1 MSDETE
7 ALREEI
13 TLLKKRIREQERRI
27 KSLDSRMQTRVK
39 REKLFMKALDINN
52 RTKADEV
59 VPVAQA
65 ARSILALEDT
75 FLDMQK
81 RIGSVLKALKT
92 HRESIVRLNK
102 RVYREDSRNS
112 MRLELR
118 IMRNTLAIMA
128 MNGMAYNTEILDEID
143 ELEELLESEK
153 DLSVIKKEK
162 KRLDRRY
169 RKELER
175 YDIKKIH
182 EQKAHIP
189 GYR

>member
-1 MSDETE
+1 MTDETE
-7 ALREEI
+7 RLRDEI
-13 TLLKKRIREQERRI
+13 TLLKKRIKEQERQI
-27 KSLDSRMQTRVK
+27 KSLDSRMQTRTK
-39 REKLFMKALDINN
+39 RERMFMKSLDINN

-59 VPVAQA
+59 LPVAQA
-65 ARSILALEDT
+65 TRSILALEDT

-102 RVYREDSRNS
+102 RVYREDSRNNI
-112 MRLELR
+112 RLELH

-128 MNGMAYNTEILDEID
+128 MNGMAYGTEILDNIT
-143 ELEELLESEK
+143 ELENMLDSEK
-153 DLSVIKKEK
+153 DMAKIKKEK

-169 RKELER
+169 KKELSH
-175 YDIKKIH
+175 YDIHKIH
-182 EQKAHIP
+182 DKRSHIP